1 MPRVSQ
7 EHLDARRLQILDAAR
22 ACFAREGFHATSMQD
37 VLREADL
44 SAGAVYRYFK
54 GGKNE
59 LILEIARDALARLSE
74 VFERSSEAADPPPP
88 DEVMARIFEVLE
100 ELGDQGFSRLAI
112 QIWSEALRSPEVGD
126 AVRAAYGGLRES
138 VYDLVRAY
146 QVQGRVDAAADA
158 QEVGRVLV
166 AIVPGFVLQHALVG
180 DVDAGQFTRGLR
192 ALLAT

>member
-22 ACFAREGFHATSMQD
+22 VCFAREGFHSTSMQD

-54 GGKNE
+54 GKDE
-59 LILEIARDALARLSE
+59 LILEIARDALGRLAE
-74 VFERSSEAADPPPP
+74 VFDRSSQDADPPPP
-88 DEVMARIFEVLE
+88 DEVMARIFAVLD
-100 ELGDQGFSRLAI
+100 ELGQQGFSRLAV
-112 QIWSEALRSPEVGD
+112 QIWAESLRSEEVGA
-126 AVRAAYGGLRES
+126 AVRVAYSGLRES

-146 QVQGRVDAAADA
+146 QAQGRIDAAADA

-166 AIVPGFVLQHALVG
+166 AIVPGFVLQHAIMG
-180 DVDAGQFTRGLR
+180 DVDAAQFTRGLR

>member
-22 ACFAREGFHATSMQD
+22 TCFVREGFHATSMQD

-54 GGKNE
+54 GKDE
-59 LILEIARDALARLSE
+59 IILAIARDALSRLAE
-74 VFERSSEAADPPPP
+74 VVERSAEEADPPPP
-88 DEVMARIFEVLE
+88 DEVMGRIFAVLD
-100 ELGDQGFSRLAI
+100 ELGSQGFSRLAV
-112 QIWSEALRSPEVGD
+112 QIWSEALRTEAIGDEVR
-126 AVRAAYGGLRES
+126 RAYAGLRES

-146 QVQGRVDAAADA
+146 QAQGRIDAAADPV
-158 QEVGRVLV
+158 EVGRVLV
-166 AIVPGFVLQHALVG
+166 GIVPGFVLQHAVMG

-192 ALLAT
+192 ALLST